1 MSSGWVKLEK
11 SLRDDPRFLR
21 MVRAYCAGE
30 NVTHMRITPRYA
42 ATLLLGGLAQLWM
55 YADSHVR
62 EDDTLDLGADEI
74 NELIGIEGFAELMP
88 VDWFEILEADRV
100 KLPEFHTHNGTDAKK
115 KALTAKRVARH
126 RIRNVTQE
134 RSGGA
139 SSSNA
144 PALTGALPD
153 QTRPDKTIC
162 KTRARDPSD
171 PDEGAPRE
179 TDEER
184 EQLDICRGLYPV
196 AQRADWPGAERLILA
211 IERSGAATWIEI
223 QQGIERYAALCRAT
237 GRLVLNPVRFF
248 GDADRPWAQAW
259 PLPEAPNPRA
269 SREAEALAK
278 LRDRRAAIGIPEFR
292 DASPGESADAYRAA
306 QEAECRSRERR
317 PASHPIA
324 AALTAQKALRA

>member
-1 MSSGWVKLEK
+1 MREGWVKMEK
-11 SLRDDPRFLR
+11 RLRDDPRFLR
-21 MVRAYCAGE
+21 MVRAYCAQE
-30 NVTHMRITPRYA
+30 DVTQLRYGRVFVI
-42 ATLLLGGLAQLWM
+42 TLLVGALAQFWM
-55 YADSHVR
+55 YADSHIR

-74 NELIGIEGFAELMP
+74 NELIGIERFTELMP
-88 VDWFEILEADRV
+88 EDWLEVLDADRV
-100 KLPEFHTHNGTDAKK
+100 RLPEFHTHNGIDAKRR
-115 KALTAKRVARH
+115 ALTAKRVARH

-134 RSGGA
+134 SSGRA
-139 SSSNA
+139 PSSNA
-144 PALTGALPD
+144 AALTGALPD
-153 QTRPDKTIC
+153 QTRLDKTIR

-171 PDEGAPRE
+171 PDEDAPRE

-211 IERSGAATWIEI
+211 LARSGAATWIEI

-248 GDADRPWAQAW
+248 GDADRPWAQPW
-259 PLPEAPNPRA
+259 PLPAAPNPRA
-269 SREAEALAK
+269 GREAEALAK

-306 QEAECRSRERR
+306 QEAECLARERR
-317 PASHPIA
+317 GAPHPVVATLAAS
-324 AALTAQKALRA
+324 KALRA